1 MTSKTLSSSRA
12 ALLRGWALLAIA
24 SLALAGLFAI
34 LLVLSRIP
42 GMEDAVPWP
51 TAFFHKGLV
60 AHVVL
65 SFAVW
70 YLAVFGC
77 LVQFAGSEDTNLL
90 DKSGLA
96 LATLGTVLLLIP
108 SLLDRGE
115 PTLNNYIPVIIDPLY
130 YSGLVL
136 LALGILAGILCVF
149 RNTPNGPNLKSAV
162 FIYIMALVAFI
173 IAESQLSNQPV
184 SHDYNERLLWGGGH
198 LLQFLNVALLL
209 VAWSYLANIIGANA
223 PYRWAS
229 LWLVIAGLAGLSFYV
244 FWTVMDERQ
253 TQAFT
258 DLQYALGP
266 PVIIF
271 AAGVLPILGQQLK
284 NFRWQDP
291 AMLSLWT
298 SIVVFAAG
306 GVLGFFVDGT
316 DTRTPAHYHGV
327 IAGINL
333 AFVGLFY
340 AVFLPKLGRA
350 VPAGKLVTS
359 QIILY
364 AVGQFLFI
372 VGMFIAGSMGA
383 ARKVMGTAIDMDQ
396 SIAVAAAG
404 IRDFGGGLAIIG
416 GLIFIYI
423 ALKALLR
430 KLPQVNVETN

>member
-1 MTSKTLSSSRA
+1 MAPETLSSSQSS
-12 ALLRGWALLAIA
+12 LLRGWSLLAVA

-42 GMEDAVPWP
+42 GMEDVVPWP
-51 TAFFHKGLV
+51 TAFFQKGLV

-70 YLAVFGC
+70 YLAVLGC
-77 LVQFAGSEDTNLL
+77 LVQLTNDVESSVL
-90 DKSGLA
+90 DKAGLG
-96 LATLGTVLLLIP
+96 LATLGTLLLLIP

-136 LALGILAGILCVF
+136 LALGVLASIFRVF
-149 RNTPNGPNLKSAV
+149 KGAAHGPDLKTPA
-162 FIYIMALVAFI
+162 FIYVIAIVAFAL
-173 IAESQLSNQPV
+173 AEMQLGDQPLT
-184 SHDYNERLLWGGGH
+184 HDYNERLLWGGGH
-198 LLQFLNVALLL
+198 LLQFLNVALFL
-209 VAWSYLANIIGANA
+209 VAWCYLADIAPSNTAYKAATLWLGA
-223 PYRWAS
+223 AS
-229 LWLVIAGLAGLSFYV
+229 LLGLSFYAL
-244 FWTVMDERQ
+244 WTVMEEKQ

-266 PVIIF
+266 AVLIF
-271 AAGVLPILGQQLK
+271 GLALIPGLKRQLK
-284 NFRWQDP
+284 NFKWQDP
-291 AMLSLWT
+291 ATLSLWS
-298 SIVVFAAG
+298 SIFVFAAG
-306 GVLGFFVDGT
+306 GILGFFVDGT

-327 IAGINL
+327 IGGINL

-350 VPAGKLVTS
+350 VPPGKLVTT

-372 VGMFIAGSMGA
+372 VGMFIAGGMGA

-396 SIAVAAAG
+396 SIAVAAARL
-404 IRDFGGGLAIIG
+404 RDFGGGLAIIG
-416 GLIFIYI
+416 GVIFIYL
-423 ALKALLR
+423 ALKALLL
-430 KLPQVNVETN
+430 KLPRINS

>member
-1 MTSKTLSSSRA
+1 MLSDTLSSSRA
-12 ALLRGWALLAIA
+12 ALLRGWALLAVA

-51 TAFFHKGLV
+51 TAFFQKGLV

-77 LVQFAGSEDTNLL
+77 LVQITGSDETSLL

-96 LATLGTVLLLIP
+96 LATLGTILLLIP

-136 LALGILAGILCVF
+136 LALGVLAAILCVF
-149 RNTPNGPNLKSAV
+149 GNTSNGPNLKNTS
-162 FIYIMALVAFI
+162 FIYVMALVAFI
-173 IAESQLSNQPV
+173 IAESQLGDQPLT
-184 SHDYNERLLWGGGH
+184 HDYNERLLWGGGH

-209 VAWSYLANIIGANA
+209 VAWSYLANLTGANA
-223 PYRWAS
+223 SYRWAG
-229 LWLVIAGLAGLSFYV
+229 LWLVAASLAGLSFYI
-244 FWTVMDERQ
+244 FWSVMDERQ

-266 PVIIF
+266 AVIIF
-271 AAGVLPILGQQLK
+271 AIGLLPILGRQLK
-284 NFRWQDP
+284 NFKWQDP

-298 SIVVFAAG
+298 SILVFAAG

-364 AVGQFLFI
+364 AVGQLLFI
-372 VGMFIAGSMGA
+372 IGMFIAGGMGA

-416 GLIFIYI
+416 GVIFIYI

>member
-1 MTSKTLSSSRA
+1 MLLKSRIS
-12 ALLRGWALLAIA
+12 LLRGWSLLAVT

-77 LVQFAGSEDTNLL
+77 LVQISSNKEGSLL
-90 DKSGLA
+90 DKAGLGLA
-96 LATLGTVLLLIP
+96 TAGTLLLMIP

-130 YSGLVL
+130 YSGLAL
-136 LALGILAGILCVF
+136 LALGVLASILSSIRHTVSGPDLKAPIYLYVMAILAFIL
-149 RNTPNGPNLKSAV
+149 
-162 FIYIMALVAFI
+162 
-173 IAESQLSNQPV
+173 AEMQLGNQPLN
-184 SHDYNERLLWGGGH
+184 HDYNERLFWGGGH

-209 VAWSYLANIIGANA
+209 IAWSYLADLIKTNL
-223 PYRWAS
+223 PYKVAS
-229 LWLVIAGLAGLSFYV
+229 LWLIAASLLGLAFYSL
-244 FWTVMDERQ
+244 WDVMDEKQ

-266 PVIIF
+266 AVLIF
-271 AAGVLPILGQQLK
+271 ALALFPTLGRQFK
-284 NFRWQDP
+284 NFKWQDP
-291 AMLSLWT
+291 AMLSLWS
-298 SIVVFAAG
+298 SIIVFAAG
-306 GVLGFFVDGT
+306 GFLGFFVDGT

-327 IAGINL
+327 IGGINL

-340 AVFLPKLGRA
+340 TVFLPKLGRA
-350 VPAGKLVTS
+350 VPTGKLVTS

-364 AVGQFLFI
+364 ALGQFLFI
-372 VGMFIAGSMGA
+372 VGMFIAGGMGA
-383 ARKVMGTAIDMDQ
+383 ARKVMGTDIDMDN
-396 SIAVAAAG
+396 SIAVMAAG
-404 IRDFGGGLAIIG
+404 IRDFGGGLAIVG
-416 GLIFIYI
+416 GVIFIFV

-430 KLPQVNVETN
+430 KLP

>member
-1 MTSKTLSSSRA
+1 MLLKSRIS
-12 ALLRGWALLAIA
+12 LLRGWSLLAVT

-77 LVQFAGSEDTNLL
+77 LVQVGSSSESSLL
-90 DKSGLA
+90 DKTGLGLA
-96 LATLGTVLLLIP
+96 TAGTLLLLIP

-130 YSGLVL
+130 YSGLAL
-136 LALGILAGILCVF
+136 LALGILASILPVI
-149 RNTPNGPNLKSAV
+149 RRTGSGPDLKAP
-162 FIYIMALVAFI
+162 IYLYVMAIFAFI
-173 IAESQLSNQPV
+173 LAEMQLGNQPL
-184 SHDYNERLLWGGGH
+184 SHDYNERLFWGGGH

-209 VAWSYLANIIGANA
+209 IAWSYLADLAKTNL
-223 PYRWAS
+223 PYKIAS
-229 LWLVIAGLAGLSFYV
+229 LWLVAASLLGLAFYSL
-244 FWTVMDERQ
+244 WDVMDERQ
-253 TQAFT
+253 TQSFT

-266 PVIIF
+266 AVLIF
-271 AAGVLPILGQQLK
+271 GLALLPTLAHQLK
-284 NFRWQDP
+284 NFKWQDP
-291 AMLSLWT
+291 AMLSLWS
-298 SIVVFAAG
+298 SIIVFAAG
-306 GVLGFFVDGT
+306 GFLGFFVDGT

-327 IAGINL
+327 IGGINL

-340 AVFLPKLGRA
+340 TVFLPKLGRA
-350 VPAGKLVTS
+350 VPTGKLVTI

-364 AVGQFLFI
+364 ALGQFLFI
-372 VGMFIAGSMGA
+372 VGMFIAGGMGA
-383 ARKVMGTAIDMDQ
+383 ARKVMGTDIDMDN

-404 IRDFGGGLAIIG
+404 IRDFGGGLAIVG
-416 GLIFIYI
+416 GVIFIFV

-430 KLPQVNVETN
+430 KLP

>member
-1 MTSKTLSSSRA
+1 MLLKSRIS
-12 ALLRGWALLAIA
+12 LLRGWSLLAVT

-42 GMEDAVPWP
+42 GMEEAVPWP

-77 LVQFAGSEDTNLL
+77 LVQIGSSNEGSLL
-90 DKSGLA
+90 DKAGLGLA
-96 LATLGTVLLLIP
+96 IAGTLLLLIP

-130 YSGLVL
+130 YSGLAL
-136 LALGILAGILCVF
+136 LALGILASIIPTIRRTGS
-149 RNTPNGPNLKSAV
+149 GPDLKAPTYL
-162 FIYIMALVAFI
+162 YIMAIFAFI
-173 IAESQLSNQPV
+173 LAEMQLGNQPL
-184 SHDYNERLLWGGGH
+184 SHDYNERLFWGGGH

-209 VAWSYLANIIGANA
+209 IAWSHLADLVKTNL
-223 PYRWAS
+223 PYKVAS
-229 LWLVIAGLAGLSFYV
+229 LWLVAASLLGLAFYSL
-244 FWTVMDERQ
+244 WDVMNEKQ

-266 PVIIF
+266 AVLIF
-271 AAGVLPILGQQLK
+271 ALALLPTLGSQLK
-284 NFRWQDP
+284 NFKWQDP
-291 AMLSLWT
+291 AMLSLWS
-298 SIVVFAAG
+298 SILVFAAG
-306 GVLGFFVDGT
+306 GFLGFFVDGT

-327 IAGINL
+327 IGGINL

-340 AVFLPKLGRA
+340 TVFLPKLGRA
-350 VPAGKLVTS
+350 VPTGKLVTS

-364 AVGQFLFI
+364 ALGQFLFI
-372 VGMFIAGSMGA
+372 VGMFIAGGMGA
-383 ARKVMGTAIDMDQ
+383 ARKVMGTDIDMDN

-416 GLIFIYI
+416 GVIFIFV

-430 KLPQVNVETN
+430 KLP